1 LPVISPLIHVV
12 DDDPAVTRALRRLLH
27 AWGMQ
32 VCTFAS
38 GEEFLSAM
46 AGSHIPDC
54 SVVDVHMPGMNGL
67 EVQARMAG
75 AKMDVPLI
83 FMTAHDEAGVEE
95 QALKGGAVG
104 FLRKPFSDEALV
116 ELIRIGLRHRREPAA
131 GGAEPGE

>member
-46 AGSHIPDC
+46 AESRIPDC

-67 EVQARMAG
+67 EVQARLAG

-95 QALKGGAVG
+95 QALRGGAVG

-116 ELIRIGLRHRREPAA
+116 ELIRIGLQGTKITRFEK
-131 GGAEPGE
+131 